1 VAGVRSVTCL
11 LAAPPTPN
19 PRACET
25 SHSKN
30 FVFSHQP
37 LATTT
42 RPLFPQPR
50 RRLKAWSRADIAPFS
65 EPFSVHPSP
74 VQRGVCKR
82 HGHRYVSETSHR
94 AISSSPPSSQ
104 QPGPSC
110 AALLDQPN
118 CTHRKT
124 LGCRSARSLSTA
136 NFHAKDAASL
146 PSRRQQRS
154 VHGAS
159 RLIHTTRNRL
169 WRHGS
174 WRSAIIISCQIC
186 RRPAGQGKNLSLPP
200 QK

>member
-1 VAGVRSVTCL
+1 MPSCGSAHT
-11 LAAPPTPN
+11 N

-25 SHSKN
+25 SHSKT

-42 RPLFPQPR
+42 RPLFSRPR

-82 HGHRYVSETSHR
+82 HGTQVCKRDEPSCHLF
-94 AISSSPPSSQ
+94 IPPSSQ
-104 QPGPSC
+104 QPGPRC

-124 LGCRSARSLSTA
+124 FGCRSARSPSTA

-146 PSRRQQRS
+146 PSWRQQRS
-154 VHGAS
+154 VQGAS
-159 RLIHTTRNRL
+159 RLIHTTRNQL

-174 WRSAIIISCQIC
+174 WRSAIIIFMPDLP
-186 RRPAGQGKNLSLPP
+186 PAGWSG
-200 QK
+200 QKT